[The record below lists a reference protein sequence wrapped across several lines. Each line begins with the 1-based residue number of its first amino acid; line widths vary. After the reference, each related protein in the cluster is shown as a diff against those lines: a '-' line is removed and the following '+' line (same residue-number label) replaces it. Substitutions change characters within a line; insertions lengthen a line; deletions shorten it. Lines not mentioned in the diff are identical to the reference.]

1 MASARD
7 IKRQINSV
15 SNTQK
20 ITKTMKMV
28 SAAKMR
34 KAVEAMLSA
43 RPYSAK
49 LTELIQD
56 LSKRAGGEA
65 NHAFLESDRE
75 SKVIGLIVITSDKG
89 LCGAFNSNVV
99 KTALNFIKERSDKKF
114 KIIPIG
120 KRSFDFFSKRGFEIL
135 EKWTGFGGKFA
146 FSDASDI
153 GRLISRSF
161 LEGGVDE
168 FRLIYNEFKST
179 SSQIVRNKKLLPLS
193 IDAGDNNER
202 AYPDF
207 EYEPDVETLLDTL
220 LPQFINTSI
229 YQSLLESMA
238 GEHGARMVA
247 MDNATRSAGEMIKKL
262 VLNYNKTRQA
272 AITTE
277 LLDIVNGAEALK

>member
-7 IKRQINSV
+7 IKRKINSV

-34 KAVEAMLSA
+34 KAIEAMQSA
-43 RPYSAK
+43 RPYAVK
-49 LTELIQD
+49 LTELIQE
-56 LSKRAGGEA
+56 LSNRAGGNAE
-65 NHAFLESDRE
+65 HAFFEARE
-75 SKVIGLIVITSDKG
+75 EVKTIYLVVVTSDKG
-89 LCGAFNSNVV
+89 LCGAFNSNILKAAQTFVKENTGKTIKVV
-99 KTALNFIKERSDKKF
+99 
-114 KIIPIG
+114 PVG
-120 KRSFDFFSKRGFEIL
+120 KRALDFFAKRGFEIV
-135 EKWTGFGGKFA
+135 EKWVGFGGKYT
-146 FSDASDI
+146 FSDAI
-153 GRLISRSF
+153 NVGKLLAKSF
-161 LEGGVDE
+161 TNGDADE
-168 FRLIYNEFKST
+168 VHLIYNEFKST
-179 SSQIVRNKKLLPLS
+179 SSQIVRSKKLLPLAVEGGS
-193 IDAGDNNER
+193 EPN
-202 AYPDF
+202 YPDF
-207 EYEPDVETLLDTL
+207 EYEPDVTELLNTL

-229 YQSLLESMA
+229 FQSMLESVA

>member
-7 IKRQINSV
+7 IKRKINSV

-34 KAVEAMLSA
+34 KAIEAMQSA

-49 LTELIQD
+49 LAELIQE
-56 LSKRAGGEA
+56 LSNRAGGNAE
-65 NHAFLESDRE
+65 HE
-75 SKVIGLIVITSDKG
+75 IVP
-89 LCGAFNSNVV
+89 V
-99 KTALNFIKERSDKKF
+99 
-114 KIIPIG
+114 G
-120 KRSFDFFSKRGFEIL
+120 KRAFDFFAKRGFEIV
-135 EKWTGFGGKFA
+135 EKWIGFGGKYTFN
-146 FSDASDI
+146 DAVNV
-153 GRLISRSF
+153 GRLISKSF
-161 LEGGVDE
+161 INGNADE
-168 FRLIYNEFKST
+168 VHLIYNEFKST
-179 SSQIVRNKKLLPLS
+179 SSQIVRSKKLLPLAVES
-193 IDAGDNNER
+193 GSEPS
-202 AYPDF
+202 YPDF
-207 EYEPDVETLLDTL
+207 EYEPDVTVLLDSL

-229 YQSLLESMA
+229 FQSMLESVA

>member
-7 IKRQINSV
+7 IKRKINSV

-34 KAVEAMLSA
+34 KAIEAMQSA
-43 RPYSAK
+43 RPYSVK
-49 LTELIQD
+49 LTELIQE
-56 LSKRAGGEA
+56 LSNRAGGNAE
-65 NHAFLESDRE
+65 HAFFEARE
-75 SKVIGLIVITSDKG
+75 EVKTIYLVVVTSDKG
-89 LCGAFNSNVV
+89 LCGAFNSNILKAAQTFVKENTGKTIKVV
-99 KTALNFIKERSDKKF
+99 
-114 KIIPIG
+114 PVG
-120 KRSFDFFSKRGFEIL
+120 KRALDFFAKRGFEIV
-135 EKWTGFGGKFA
+135 EKWVGFGGKYT
-146 FSDASDI
+146 FSDAI
-153 GRLISRSF
+153 NVGKLLAKSF
-161 LEGGVDE
+161 TSGDADE
-168 FRLIYNEFKST
+168 VHLIYNEFKST
-179 SSQIVRNKKLLPLS
+179 SSQIVRSKKLLPLAVEGGS
-193 IDAGDNNER
+193 EPN
-202 AYPDF
+202 YPDF
-207 EYEPDVETLLDTL
+207 EYEPDVTELLNTL

-229 YQSLLESMA
+229 FQSMLESVA

>member
-7 IKRQINSV
+7 IKRKINSV

-34 KAVEAMLSA
+34 KAIEAMQSA
-43 RPYSAK
+43 RPYTDK
-49 LTELIQD
+49 LAELIQEI
-56 LSKRAGGEA
+56 SNRAGGNTE
-65 NHAFLESDRE
+65 HAFFEAKEVHTIYL
-75 SKVIGLIVITSDKG
+75 VVVTSDKG
-89 LCGAFNSNVV
+89 LCGAFNSNVLKAAYNFAKENKD
-99 KTALNFIKERSDKKF
+99 KTIK
-114 KIIPIG
+114 IVPVG
-120 KRSFDFFSKRGFEIL
+120 KRAFDFFAKRGFEIVV
-135 EKWTGFGGKFA
+135 KWIGFGGKYSFN
-146 FSDASDI
+146 DAVDA
-153 GRLISRSF
+153 GRLISKSF
-161 LEGGVDE
+161 INGNADE
-168 FRLIYNEFKST
+168 VHLIYNEFKST
-179 SSQIVRNKKLLPLS
+179 SSQLVRIKKLLPLAVES
-193 IDAGDNNER
+193 GSEPK
-202 AYPDF
+202 YPDF
-207 EYEPDVETLLDTL
+207 EYEPDVNVLLDSL

-229 YQSLLESMA
+229 FQSMLESVA

>member
-7 IKRQINSV
+7 IKRKINSV

-34 KAVEAMLSA
+34 KAIEAMQSA
-43 RPYSAK
+43 RPYSVK
-49 LTELIQD
+49 LTELIQE
-56 LSKRAGGEA
+56 LSNRAGGSAE
-65 NHAFLESDRE
+65 HAFFEARE
-75 SKVIGLIVITSDKG
+75 EVKTIYLVVVTSDKG
-89 LCGAFNSNVV
+89 VCGAFNSNILKVAQTFVKENTGKTIKVV
-99 KTALNFIKERSDKKF
+99 
-114 KIIPIG
+114 PVG
-120 KRSFDFFSKRGFEIL
+120 KRALDFFAKRGFEIV
-135 EKWTGFGGKFA
+135 EKWVGFGGKYT
-146 FSDASDI
+146 FSDAI
-153 GRLISRSF
+153 KVGKLLAKSF
-161 LEGGVDE
+161 TNGDADE
-168 FRLIYNEFKST
+168 VHLIYNEFKST
-179 SSQIVRNKKLLPLS
+179 SSQIVRSKKLLHL
-193 IDAGDNNER
+193 AVEGDSEQN
-202 AYPDF
+202 YPDF
-207 EYEPDVETLLDTL
+207 EYEPDVTELLNTL

-229 YQSLLESMA
+229 FQSMLESVA

>member
-7 IKRQINSV
+7 IKRKINSV

-34 KAVEAMLSA
+34 RAIEAMQSA
-43 RPYSAK
+43 RPYSVK
-49 LTELIQD
+49 LTELIQE
-56 LSKRAGGEA
+56 LSNRAGGNAE
-65 NHAFLESDRE
+65 HAFFEARE
-75 SKVIGLIVITSDKG
+75 EVKTIYLVVVTSDKG
-89 LCGAFNSNVV
+89 LCGAFNSNILKAAQTFVKENTGKTIKVV
-99 KTALNFIKERSDKKF
+99 
-114 KIIPIG
+114 PVG
-120 KRSFDFFSKRGFEIL
+120 KRALDFFAKRGFEIV
-135 EKWTGFGGKFA
+135 EKWVGFGGKYT
-146 FSDASDI
+146 FSDAI
-153 GRLISRSF
+153 NVGKLLAKSF
-161 LEGGVDE
+161 TDGDADE
-168 FRLIYNEFKST
+168 VHLIYNEFKST
-179 SSQIVRNKKLLPLS
+179 SSQIVRSKKLLPLAVEGGS
-193 IDAGDNNER
+193 EPN
-202 AYPDF
+202 YPDF
-207 EYEPDVETLLDTL
+207 EYEPDVTELLNTL

-229 YQSLLESMA
+229 FQSMLESVA